1 MRYEGRIYRPWIEA
15 DSQLIQ
21 VTTGCSNNNC
31 TFCTMFKDKKFRKR
45 KIDDIFTDIEMLRSF
60 YPKVESIFLIDG
72 NVMVLKTEFL
82 LKVVNKIKATFPEIK
97 NISLYSELNDLR
109 RKSDEELKALKSA
122 GINKVYAGLESGDPI
137 VLEKIKKH
145 MTPEQALEG
154 MRKAKKADIDVLLSF
169 IFGLG
174 GRERSKEHIVET
186 TKLLNLMKP
195 EEIAPIALTVQ
206 PGSELEAEVQAG
218 EFILPTPAQ
227 ILDEEKYLLEHLGN
241 FNTFYWGDHSN
252 NIVPQKGWLKIS
264 RASFLS
270 RVNSAIEYDPV
281 VKQEELITFAW

>member
-1 MRYEGRIYRPWIEA
+1 MRYEGKIYRPWIEA
-15 DSQLIQ
+15 DSQLLQ

-45 KIDDIFTDIEMLRSF
+45 KIDDIFTDIEMLRGF
-60 YPKVESIFLIDG
+60 YPNVESIFLIDG

-82 LKVVNKIKATFPEIK
+82 LKVVNRIKATFPEIK

-137 VLEKIKKH
+137 VLEKIKKR

-195 EEIAPIALTVQ
+195 EELAPMALTVQ
-206 PGSELEAEVQAG
+206 PDSELEAEVQSG
-218 EFILPTPAQ
+218 EFSLPTPAQ
-227 ILDEEKYLLEHLGN
+227 ILDEEKYLLEHLGD
-241 FNTFYWGDHSN
+241 FDTFYWGDHSN
-252 NIVPQKGWLKIS
+252 NIVPQKGWLPSS
-264 RASFLS
+264 RYIFLT
-270 RVNSAIEYDPV
+270 RVNNVIKYDPV
-281 VKQEELITFAW
+281 VKQEELITFSW